1 MGGHVKK
8 IAAAAAVGIAALT
21 PVAAQ
26 RPAPA
31 RPQAL
36 SVTQGGLWEVSGIRG
51 LRAPRRVCVAD
62 TAQLAQFEHLRA
74 SCTRVV
80 IRDAR
85 TVTEIHYTCPG
96 GGFGRS
102 QMTVITPR
110 SLRIETQGI
119 SGNAPFNYL
128 LHARRVGACQRP
140 Y

>member
-1 MGGHVKK
+1 MGGRVKK
-8 IAAAAAVGIAALT
+8 IAAAAAAGAAVLT

-26 RPAPA
+26 RPAAP

-62 TAQLAQFEHLRA
+62 TAQLAQFEHLRT

-80 IRDAR
+80 IRDLR

-96 GGFGRS
+96 SGFGRS
-102 QMTVITPR
+102 QVTVITPR

-119 SGNAPFNYL
+119 SANAPFNYL
-128 LHARRVGACQRP
+128 LHARRIGNCPRS